1 MSIADVVAELTEE
14 QELEAIIDQ
23 TAADYAEL
31 TAMELAVK
39 PWSELEALEFQD
51 RVLFPDV
58 LHRRKGDGKFE
69 QVQVMFRVPR
79 DHEIRAARKECKA
92 IAAADGI
99 DPKGDADIYNQL
111 DNVCLLWHA
120 IRNVTPPHEPLCLSA
135 KELESTY
142 DRSSLAQAWSKLE
155 GYRRVSDPRPANLS
169 KEQLFALVAS
179 IAERKQITP
188 LLAFDGPSQ
197 AASIIFMASLLTKL
211 LSFKSSS
218 ERSEPSTPETSA
230 SPA

>member
-1 MSIADVVAELTEE
+1 MSIEEVVEALTEE

-51 RVLFPDV
+51 RVMFPDV
-58 LHRRKGDGKFE
+58 LHKRRGNGKFE

-79 DHEIRAARKECKA
+79 DHEIRAARKEAKEL
-92 IAAADGI
+92 AALDGI
-99 DPKGDADIYNQL
+99 DPKVDADIFNQL

-120 IRNVTPPHEPLCLSA
+120 LRSITPPHEPLCLSV
-135 KELESTY
+135 KELEKTY
-142 DRSSLAQAWSKLE
+142 DRSSLAQAWAKLE
-155 GYRRVSDPRPANLS
+155 GYRRVSDPRPASLS

-218 ERSEPSTPETSA
+218 ERSEPSMQATSP